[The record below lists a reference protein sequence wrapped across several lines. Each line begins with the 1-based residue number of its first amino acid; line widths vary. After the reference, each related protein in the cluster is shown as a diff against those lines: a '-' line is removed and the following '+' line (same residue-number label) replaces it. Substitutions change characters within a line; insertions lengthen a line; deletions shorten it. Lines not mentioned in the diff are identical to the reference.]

1 MIEVSMLEIVLAV
14 WGGLATAAWIDKKNE
29 ARIAQKMFTLLIEN
43 KDARDEIIE
52 AHRKWKEAHE
62 RQA

>member
-1 MIEVSMLEIVLAV
+1 MLDIVLAV
-14 WGGLATAAWIDKKNE
+14 WASVMTAGWF
-29 ARIAQKMFTLLIEN
+29 QKRDELLFVSKMLTLFIEN

>member
-1 MIEVSMLEIVLAV
+1 MLDIVLAV
-14 WGGLATAAWIDKKNE
+14 WASVMTAAWF
-29 ARIAQKMFTLLIEN
+29 QKRDELRFASKMLTLFIEN
-43 KDARDEIIE
+43 KDARNEIIE